1 MGGLIAEYPGMR
13 KELGQI
19 RENIK
24 RAEIALQEK
33 QATIDTLSKAVTR
46 AQEKA
51 DSRLATIWKLTSSL
65 LGILLVVG
73 GYLFWKL
80 K

>member
-1 MGGLIAEYPGMR
+1 MGGLIEENPKLRHELESIRSFIRDAE
-13 KELGQI
+13 KEL
-19 RENIK
+19 
-24 RAEIALQEK
+24 
-33 QATIDTLSKAVTR
+33 QAKEETIDTLSKAVTR

-51 DSRLATIWKLTSSL
+51 DSRLATIWKLTSGL